1 MLQLT
6 KKTEY
11 GLIALVHLADRGGEL
26 VSVRE
31 IGDRYPIPKRLLA
44 EVLKDLARAELV
56 QSQRG
61 ATGGYSLARP
71 ADAITLGQIVEALEG
86 RPQVSNCET
95 SVPHGSAL
103 PATTRHSECEMQGFC
118 RIRAPLHRL
127 REHLI
132 EMLEQTTLAS
142 LQTGQAIDHNLRP
155 RAQAS

>member
-31 IGDRYPIPKRLLA
+31 IGERYPIPKRLLA

-71 ADAITLGQIVEALEG
+71 AEAITLGQIVEALEG
-86 RPQVSNCET
+86 RPQLSNCEPST
-95 SVPHGSAL
+95 PQ
-103 PATTRHSECEMQGFC
+103 RHSECEMQGFC

-127 REHLI
+127 REHLVDL
-132 EMLEQTTLAS
+132 LEQTTLAS
-142 LQTGQAIDHNLRP
+142 LQTGQATPHTP
-155 RAQAS
+155 TRAQAS

>member
-31 IGDRYPIPKRLLA
+31 IGERYPIPKRLLA

-61 ATGGYSLARP
+61 AAGGYSLARS
-71 ADAITLGQIVEALEG
+71 AEAITLGQIVAALEG
-86 RPQVSNCET
+86 RPQLSNCE
-95 SVPHGSAL
+95 GSS
-103 PATTRHSECEMQGFC
+103 PARHSECEMQGIC

-127 REHLI
+127 REHLV
-132 EMLEQTTLAS
+132 ELLERTTLAS
-142 LQTGQAIDHNLRP
+142 LQSGQIIEHSLSP